1 MARAKHGAG
10 PGLGLRLATGAA
22 AGLSLLGLLS
32 AGGGLIESLDL
43 LNHATP
49 LFACGGLAAAWMGLR
64 HARLRQGRF
73 LAALGLLAVIATL
86 PRILPEL
93 WPPRSSQTAPP
104 PGAPARLTL
113 LSQNVWDRNPDPR
126 HTARVLAA
134 TGADVIVLQE
144 LDTER
149 ARRVARDL
157 ERVYPYAADCS
168 LANRWCAMAVLS
180 RYPISA
186 WSYHQGGWKAPD
198 YDRLVMVRAT
208 INAPRLGRFDV
219 IDAKLVHP
227 YTPDIQRDQTARLI
241 DKVRA
246 FDQGQT
252 ILAGDFN
259 LTPWTFALHRLDRA
273 FEMTRRT
280 RGLATWPNRLPL
292 SGPAIAAPFPV
303 LPIDQVYAGPAWRTL
318 DVQRGP
324 RTDSDHY
331 GVLVTLTPEPRPR

>member
-1 MARAKHGAG
+1 MARATHSAG
-10 PGLGLRLATGAA
+10 PGLGLRLAAGVA
-22 AGLSLLGLLS
+22 AGLSVLGLLS
-32 AGGGLIESLDL
+32 AAGGLIESLDL
-43 LNHATP
+43 LNHVTP
-49 LFACGGLAAAWMGLR
+49 LLALGGLAGIWIGLS
-64 HARLRQGRF
+64 HPTLRQGRL
-73 LAALGLLAVIATL
+73 LAVLGLLAMIATL
-86 PRILPEL
+86 PRVLPEF
-93 WPPRSSQTAPP
+93 WPPPP
-104 PGAPARLTL
+104 VQSPPRAPAVLTL
-113 LSQNVWDRNPDPR
+113 LSQNVWDRNPDPH
-126 HTARVLAA
+126 HTARTLAA
-134 TGADVIVLQE
+134 TGADIIVLQE

-149 ARRVARDL
+149 ARLVARDL

-168 LANRWCAMAVLS
+168 LANRWCAMAILS

-208 INAPRLGRFDV
+208 INAARLGRFDV

-280 RGLATWPNRLPL
+280 RGLATWPNRLPV
-292 SGPAIAAPFPV
+292 SGPTIRAPFPA
-303 LPIDQVYAGPAWRTL
+303 LPIDQVYAGPQWRTL
-318 DVQRGP
+318 DVRRGP

-331 GVLVTLTPEPRPR
+331 GVLITLTPAPTP